1 LIMKSSMTKDEIL
14 GIVSLIGGV
23 GLFSTVEVVSKSI
36 GWRVDPVALT
46 FIRFFITGVVLLIIS
61 IPLLRLRIKPLGLK
75 DYGIFCLNGFI
86 GITLAIPVF
95 HIAVLTMGK
104 ASSSAV
110 VFCINPVF
118 VIVLAR
124 FINGEEWS
132 ARKWVAV
139 IFGVLGVSFF
149 AYESGALDI
158 GSVRGMGLML
168 LAAFFFALSICI
180 SKRVLA
186 GYGAILLMG
195 FSALAGSLMLLP
207 LVLFRLRMNDI
218 QVLSEAWLPV
228 LFLSLAGTALA
239 YALYYYGLI
248 NTSAQKGAMAFFLKP
263 VLASLLAVMFL
274 GETINM
280 YMLLGTALILSG
292 LFLGLEG
299 KASRGGTCKNS

>member
-1 LIMKSSMTKDEIL
+1 LLMKSSMTKDEIL
-14 GIVSLIGGV
+14 GIISLIGGV

-61 IPLLRLRIKPLGLK
+61 IPLLRLRLKPLGLK

-86 GITLAIPVF
+86 GIALAIPIF
-95 HIAVLTMGK
+95 HIAILTMGK

-110 VFCINPVF
+110 VFCVNPVF
-118 VIVLAR
+118 VIMLAR
-124 FINGEEWS
+124 FINGEAWS
-132 ARKWVAV
+132 VRKWVAV
-139 IFGVLGVSFF
+139 VLGVSGVSFF
-149 AYESGALDI
+149 AYESGALTM
-158 GSVRGMGLML
+158 GSVRGLGLML

-180 SKRVLA
+180 SRRVIA
-186 GYGAILLMG
+186 RYGAILLMG

-207 LVLFRLRMNDI
+207 LALFRLQISDI
-218 QVLSEAWLPV
+218 HALSEAWLPV

-239 YALYYYGLI
+239 YGLYYFGLM

-263 VLASLLAVMFL
+263 VLASLLAVIFL

-292 LFLGLEG
+292 LFLGLEKSPSG
-299 KASRGGTCKNS
+299 RL

>member
-1 LIMKSSMTKDEIL
+1 MKSSMTKDEIL
-14 GIVSLIGGV
+14 GIISLIGGV

-36 GWRVDPVALT
+36 GWRVDPVVLT

-61 IPLLRLRIKPLGLK
+61 IPLLRLRLKPLGLK

-86 GITLAIPVF
+86 GITLAIPIF
-95 HIAVLTMGK
+95 HIAILTMGK

-110 VFCINPVF
+110 VFCVNPVF
-118 VIVLAR
+118 VIMLAR
-124 FINGEEWS
+124 FINGEAWS
-132 ARKWVAV
+132 VRKWVAV
-139 IFGVLGVSFF
+139 VFGVSGVSFF
-149 AYESGALDI
+149 AYESGVLTM
-158 GSVRGMGLML
+158 GSVSGLGLML

-180 SKRVLA
+180 SRRVIA

-207 LVLFRLRMNDI
+207 LVLFRLQISDI
-218 QVLSEAWLPV
+218 HVLSEAWIPV

-239 YALYYYGLI
+239 YVLYYFGLM
-248 NTSAQKGAMAFFLKP
+248 NTSAQKGALAFFLKP
-263 VLASLLAVMFL
+263 VLASLLAVIFL

-292 LFLGLEG
+292 LFLGLEKSPSG
-299 KASRGGTCKNS
+299 RL